1 MSKIGERFIAWL
13 LFCVILAFS
22 FLLLQG
28 GMSRVSSAEEQVSSD
43 LAEAEEQFIS
53 DIDGSRGTD
62 WSNSYSDSTYEVQ
75 AGDSLGSIAQDRYGD
90 LERYRMIYEE
100 NRDRIVDPDRIY
112 PGQKLVLPNTP

>member
-1 MSKIGERFIAWL
+1 MSKIGESFIAWI
-13 LFCVILAFS
+13 LFYGVFAFS
-22 FLLLQG
+22 SLLLQG

-62 WSNSYSDSTYEVQ
+62 WSDSNSDSTYEVQ
-75 AGDSLGSIAQDRYGD
+75 DGDSLGSIAQDRYGD
-90 LERYRMIYEE
+90 LERHRMIYEE

>member
-28 GMSRVSSAEEQVSSD
+28 GMSRVSSAEQQVSSH
-43 LAEAEEQFIS
+43 LAGAEEQFVS
-53 DIDGSRGTD
+53 DIEGSRGTD
-62 WSNSYSDSTYEVQ
+62 WSNSDSTYEVQ

>member
-1 MSKIGERFIAWL
+1 MSKLGERFIAWP
-13 LFCVILAFS
+13 LFCGILGFS
-22 FLLLQG
+22 SLFLQG
-28 GMSRVSSAEEQVSSD
+28 GMPRVSSAEEQVSSD

-53 DIDGSRGTD
+53 DIEGSRGTD
-62 WSNSYSDSTYEVQ
+62 WSNSNSGSTYEVQ

-90 LERYRMIYEE
+90 LEQHRMIYEE